1 MSDTVVTLQLGV
13 DEALVLFETLYDFD
27 DQPSIAVPSAAERLA
42 FIRLHGALEKCLV
55 EPFRPDYQELLG
67 AAKARLAER
76 SGSTE

>member
-13 DEALVLFETLYDFD
+13 DEALVLFETLYAFYS
-27 DQPSIAVPSAAERLA
+27 QPSIEVPSAAERIA

-55 EPFRPDYQELLG
+55 EPLKPDYRELLE

-76 SGSTE
+76 FGTPE